1 MQSHI
6 DTIRLLCVNAMNK
19 QNYTTDDYIE
29 RSKFNDELK
38 QQTQTIRSI
47 VMIAYNNNNLSFKY
61 YYSALYLYAS
71 IIIITHKYLRKMRHT
86 RLFRA

>member
-6 DTIRLLCVNAMNK
+6 DTIGLLCVNAMNK

-29 RSKFNDELK
+29 RNKFNDELK

-47 VMIAYNNNNLSFKY
+47 VISY
-61 YYSALYLYAS
+61 YR
-71 IIIITHKYLRKMRHT
+71 T
-86 RLFRA
+86 